1 METVKK
7 VRKPRQPKVE
17 KPKVE
22 KPMKTPKL
30 QVEKPMKAPKLK
42 VEKPMKAPK
51 LKVEKPMKAPIE
63 FKNIDNDEALKKIF
77 LEDLDFIYRDTSKK
91 INKIKENTKLSAEE
105 KHKKIGRLI
114 KKIEKFTIKYGQ
126 NMDKNGEAFKQM
138 QLEKERNFG

>member
-7 VRKPRQPKVE
+7 VRKSRLPKVE

-22 KPMKTPKL
+22 KPKRTPK
-30 QVEKPMKAPKLK
+30 PK
-42 VEKPMKAPK
+42 VEIPMKAPK

-77 LEDLDFIYRDTSKK
+77 LEDLDFIYRDTAKK

-126 NMDKNGEAFKQM
+126 DIDKNGEAIKQM
-138 QLEKERNFG
+138 QFEKERNFGKM

>member
-17 KPKVE
+17 KP
-22 KPMKTPKL
+22 
-30 QVEKPMKAPKLK
+30 K

-77 LEDLDFIYRDTSKK
+77 LEDLDFIYRDTAKK

-138 QLEKERNFG
+138 QFEKERNFGKM